1 MDGGR
6 EGERPGRHRSTSRTG
21 GRERE
26 RPGRHRRERDQGD
39 TEAPAELAFSRV
51 HMKTVA
57 ECHAQVTCLGFRVP
71 GLGLG

>member
-1 MDGGR
+1 MDGW
-6 EGERPGRHRSTSRTG
+6 
-21 GRERE
+21 
-26 RPGRHRRERDQGD
+26 RERDQGD

-57 ECHAQVTCLGFRVP
+57 ECHAKVTCLGFRVSGWVS